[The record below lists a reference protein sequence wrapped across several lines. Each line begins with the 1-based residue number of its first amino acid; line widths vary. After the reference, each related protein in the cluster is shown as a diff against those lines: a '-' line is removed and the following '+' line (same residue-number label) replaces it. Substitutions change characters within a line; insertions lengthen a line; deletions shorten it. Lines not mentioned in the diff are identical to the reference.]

1 MKTRIVCMLLAS
13 ALSAAAGAETV
24 VVVVSAKSA
33 VATLSKEQ
41 VADLFVGK
49 TQQLGGASAALV
61 DQAELK
67 EDFYTKAT
75 GRNAA
80 QIKATWA
87 KLLFTGKGNPPKE
100 VSGNAEVKKF
110 VAGNPAAIGY
120 IDKAAVDGSVK
131 VVLSLP

>member
-1 MKTRIVCMLLAS
+1 MKIRIVYMLLAS
-13 ALSAAAGAETV
+13 ALSAAAGAET

>member
-13 ALSAAAGAETV
+13 ALSAAAGRKPWW
-24 VVVVSAKSA
+24 VVSAKSA

-67 EDFYTKAT
+67 EDFTL
-75 GRNAA
+75 R
-80 QIKATWA
+80 
-87 KLLFTGKGNPPKE
+87 P
-100 VSGNAEVKKF
+100 
-110 VAGNPAAIGY
+110 PAATPRRSKPPGRCCSPARATRPR
-120 IDKAAVDGSVK
+120 KSAAT
-131 VVLSLP
+131 PR

>member
-13 ALSAAAGAETV
+13 ALSAAAGAET

-67 EDFYTKAT
+67 EA
-75 GRNAA
+75 
-80 QIKATWA
+80 
-87 KLLFTGKGNPPKE
+87 FTLRP
-100 VSGNAEVKKF
+100 
-110 VAGNPAAIGY
+110 PAATPRRSRPPGPSCCSPARATRPR
-120 IDKAAVDGSVK
+120 KSAAT
-131 VVLSLP
+131 PR

>member
-13 ALSAAAGAETV
+13 ALSAAAGAET

-67 EDFYTKAT
+67 EDFYTKEALNKST
-75 GRNAA
+75 SDQRRA
-80 QIKATWA
+80 
-87 KLLFTGKGNPPKE
+87 NPPTLIRQRGFGE
-100 VSGNAEVKKF
+100 
-110 VAGNPAAIGY
+110 
-120 IDKAAVDGSVK
+120 
-131 VVLSLP
+131 